1 MKQIEGTHTTLM
13 EFGFKELLVWKKSV
27 EFADKV
33 FDAIEQVD
41 FNRNHFRLVEQLEGS
56 TVSVSNN
63 IAEGKGRKSKKE
75 FIQFLYIA
83 SGSLYEAVSI
93 LTIFKKRNW
102 IDDNVYQELEM
113 NALELVRMLKGLIN
127 SLYKN

>member
-1 MKQIEGTHTTLM
+1 M